1 MSRLHEDP
9 ATRRMVD
16 TDHPAY
22 RVGEQAARSIIDD
35 PKEFQKVPA
44 YLLDAELM
52 MDDLTAEDPDV
63 REEWGM
69 YLVLKGMVD
78 AFREYQ
84 RDRST

>member
-9 ATRRMVD
+9 ATRRVVD
-16 TDHPAY
+16 TEHAAY
-22 RVGEQAARSIIDD
+22 RVGEQAARAIIDS
-35 PKEFQKVPA
+35 PKEYQKVPA
-44 YLLDAELM
+44 YLMDAELM
-52 MDDLTAEDPDV
+52 MDDLTEEDPDV

-78 AFREYQ
+78 TFREYQ